1 MKSANFCHLVNYFV
15 LFTQFSLF
23 QIYAKPRVSFLPNK
37 SQVKEIVLENDV
49 YSYKIAIDNAV
60 KLVHVID
67 KTSDYDYMKD
77 SGSLIFTSSP
87 DPGSSAIFQERH
99 SL

>member
-37 SQVKEIVLENDV
+37 SQVKEIILENDV

-67 KTSDYDYMKD
+67 SVNID
-77 SGSLIFTSSP
+77 SHANDILEIFKKIQ
-87 DPGSSAIFQERH
+87 GA
-99 SL
+99 

>member
-1 MKSANFCHLVNYFV
+1 M
-15 LFTQFSLF
+15 
-23 QIYAKPRVSFLPNK
+23 SFLPNK
-37 SQVKEIVLENDV
+37 SQVKESVLENDV

-77 SGSLIFTSSP
+77 SGSLSFTSSP
-87 DPGSSAIFQERH
+87 DRGFWLDNVGYTIQ
-99 SL
+99 LVCN